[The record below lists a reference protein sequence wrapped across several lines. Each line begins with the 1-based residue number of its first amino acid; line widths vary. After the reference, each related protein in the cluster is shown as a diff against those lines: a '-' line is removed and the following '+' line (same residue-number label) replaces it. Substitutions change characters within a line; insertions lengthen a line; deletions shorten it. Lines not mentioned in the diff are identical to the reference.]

1 MPHLWQEIAEQ
12 PDIVARLLERERT
25 VAERIAGRIRD
36 RPPPFVLIAAR
47 GTSDNAARYAQYVF
61 GTMLRLP
68 VALAAP
74 SLFTVAEAPPRLDGA
89 LVIGISQSGQSPDIA
104 AVMRAAADQGCVTVA
119 ITNDPSAPVA
129 SATDEVLA
137 LEAGIERSVAATK
150 TYVASLAALALLAA
164 AAEPAERRSRYG
176 ALDTVPEA
184 LRRTLNRAGLA
195 ATDAAAAWPG
205 AGRAISIGRGF
216 HLATAHEAALKLKE
230 LTYVAVE
237 AFSSADFRH
246 GPIAMIEDGFPVLAV
261 IGNST
266 FDQDVATLAETLKA
280 RQANLLT
287 VGSSGADLP
296 FDAPAAW
303 LEPLTAILP
312 GQLLAGRIAER
323 AGVDVDRPRGLSK
336 VTRTI

>member
-12 PDIVARLLERERT
+12 PDIVARLLERERN
-25 VAERIAGRIRD
+25 VVERIAARIRD

-61 GTMLRLP
+61 GAMLRLP

-104 AVMRAAADQGCVTVA
+104 AVMRAAADQSCVTVA

-184 LRRTLNRAGLA
+184 LRRTLDRAGLA
-195 ATDAAAAWPG
+195 ATEAAAWPG

-216 HLATAHEAALKLKE
+216 HLSTAHEAALKLKE

-246 GPIAMIEDGFPVLAV
+246 GPIVMIEDGFPVLAV
-261 IGNST
+261 IGNSA
-266 FDQDVATLAETLKA
+266 FDQDVAALAETLRV
-280 RQANLLT
+280 RQAKLLT
-287 VGSSGADLP
+287 VGPSGADLP

-323 AGVDVDRPRGLSK
+323 AGIDVDRPRGLSK